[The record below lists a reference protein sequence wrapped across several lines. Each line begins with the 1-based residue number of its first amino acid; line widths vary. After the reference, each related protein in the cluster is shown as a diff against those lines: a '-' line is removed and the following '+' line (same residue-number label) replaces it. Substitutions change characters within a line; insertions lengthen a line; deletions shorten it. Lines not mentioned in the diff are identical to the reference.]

1 MPPSLSGRL
10 YLFPPTIV
18 GRKERLMQEAEEGN
32 GRVTISYLLQKKQ
45 KGEKIIMLTAYD
57 YPLAQ
62 ILDRTGCDIVL
73 VGDSLGMVVLGY
85 PDTLSVTMEEM
96 LHHTKAVARAC
107 QRSMVVADMPYL
119 SYHINEE
126 ETLKN
131 AGRFFK
137 ESRAQAV
144 KIEGGKKRAHIV
156 KHLVEAEIPVMGHIG
171 LTPQSVHCFSGFRVQ
186 GKNLDKAKQ
195 LIEDALALED
205 AGAFSLV
212 LEGMPAELARIITA
226 KLHIPTIGIG
236 AGINC
241 DGQVLVTYDLMGYF
255 DRFRPKFVRQYMQ
268 LNEELQKAFKQFYKD
283 VKENKFPG
291 PEESY
296 HLTQDVIAALEKEI
310 GNKK

>member
-1 MPPSLSGRL
+1 MQ
-10 YLFPPTIV
+10 
-18 GRKERLMQEAEEGN
+18 KEEEKN
-32 GRVTISYLLQKKQ
+32 ERVTILYLLEKKQ
-45 KGEKIIMLTAYD
+45 KGEKIITLTAYD

-62 ILDRTGCDIVL
+62 ILDQTGCDIVL

-85 PDTLSVTMEEM
+85 PDTLSVTMDEM

-107 QRSMVVADMPYL
+107 RRSMVVADMPYL

-131 AGRFFK
+131 AGRFLK
-137 ESRAQAV
+137 EGRAQAV

-186 GKNLDKAKQ
+186 GKSLDKAKQ
-195 LIEDALALED
+195 LVEDALALEH

-212 LEGMPAELARIITA
+212 LEGMPAELARIITS

-241 DGQVLVTYDLMGYF
+241 DGQVLVTYDLIGYF
-255 DRFRPKFVRQYMQ
+255 NRFRPKFVRRYLE
-268 LNEELQKAFKQFYKD
+268 LNEELQKVFKQFYKD
-283 VKENKFPG
+283 VKENKFPAQ
-291 PEESY
+291 EESY
-296 HLTQDVIAALEKEI
+296 HLTQDIIAALENEI